1 MKYTQSVP
9 QTWVEARE
17 RQLLGKVLALLLKY
31 ANGFDSTHKR
41 NIDKHGKSG
50 EISSI

>member
-1 MKYTQSVP
+1 MKYTQSLP
-9 QTWVEARE
+9 ETWVEARE
-17 RQLLGKVLALLLKY
+17 RQLPGKVLALLLKY

-41 NIDKHGKSG
+41 NIDKHDKSG